1 MKIKYSLYYITSFK
15 KDLED
20 LRESALSD
28 AYIPD
33 RIELLEFADQFGLK
47 ANNKEELINLIFQF
61 DQSFM
66 AYGDIEDFARDEF
79 ENYFPDIDENHPI
92 MSHFDWRSFED
103 ELKKKYTFT
112 KSGIVFQNATGGIL
126 YPYTILKGC

>member
-1 MKIKYSLYYITSFK
+1 
-15 KDLED
+15 
-20 LRESALSD
+20 
-28 AYIPD
+28 
-33 RIELLEFADQFGLK
+33 
-47 ANNKEELINLIFQF
+47 
-61 DQSFM
+61 M

-92 MSHFDWRSFED
+92 MSHFDCRSFED